1 MAWETLFEK
10 VLKRLPPECAPAREI
25 LSALR
30 LHKVYYL
37 DLEEIGPSD
46 VRVVREAVGAARE
59 YFEREQLAGPYRV
72 EPFLAKVD
80 ELIELLPAD

>member
-1 MAWETLFEK
+1 M
-10 VLKRLPPECAPAREI
+10 
-25 LSALR
+25 
-30 LHKVYYL
+30 YYL